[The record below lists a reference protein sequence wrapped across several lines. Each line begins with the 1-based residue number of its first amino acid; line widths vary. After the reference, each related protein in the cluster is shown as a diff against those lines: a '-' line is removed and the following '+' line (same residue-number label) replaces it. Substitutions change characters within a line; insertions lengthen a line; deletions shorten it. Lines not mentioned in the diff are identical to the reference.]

1 MAFTDTFKKNSLI
14 KETENGGRAFSSTN
28 GGALLDLFSTIGGK
42 RRASA
47 EEIEKM
53 WLAARVEDKEL
64 ADNLILYVRNIRDG
78 GCGERRIGRILL
90 KSLAEIDPCKV
101 ARNFQTIV
109 DCGRWD
115 DLYIFENTPVEK
127 DMWNF
132 IEQQL
137 RSDVYN
143 MKNNRPISL
152 MAKWLKSIN
161 TSSAE
166 SRRLANKTITRLGIT
181 PRTYRKTLSKLRQY
195 LSVVEKKMSANEWGD
210 IDFSVVPAKAMTKYQ
225 QAFHNHEGER
235 FFAYLKDVKSGEK
248 KINAGT
254 LYPYDIIQKIIKDAL
269 HYSYLY
275 NKGSCLIC
283 DNKPSEVDE
292 LQWAA
297 LPNYINEEFDVIVMA
312 DVSGSMTVNDY
323 QPLATS
329 IGLATYFAQR
339 NKGAYKGLFMTFS
352 GKPTFIDIGTN
363 SSLDEAFQ
371 KVFTAPIGFNTN
383 LDAAFEAIYETSIK
397 SSESPKALIVISDME
412 IDHWYDGTYTSS
424 ISQKWKTKFEEA
436 GLTMPKL
443 ILWNVESRSNT
454 TLSTFD
460 ENVAYVS
467 GSGIGPFKNLCSL
480 IEKDAYTAMKEIL
493 TQSAFSWK

>member
-1 MAFTDTFKKNSLI
+1 MAFTDTFKKNANI

-28 GGALLDLFSTIGGK
+28 GGALLDLFSMIGGK
-42 RRASA
+42 RKAPA
-47 EEIEKM
+47 EELEKL

-101 ARNFQTIV
+101 IRNFQTIV

-127 DMWNF
+127 EMWNF

-166 SRRLANKTITRLGIT
+166 SRRLANKTIVHLGLT

-195 LSVVEKKMSANEWGD
+195 LTVVEKQMSANEWKN
-210 IDFSVVPAKAMTKYQ
+210 IEFSAVPAKAMARYQ
-225 QAFHNHEGER
+225 NTFRKHEEDKFSEYISKVR
-235 FFAYLKDVKSGEK
+235 SGKE

-254 LYPYDIIQKIIKDAL
+254 LYPYDIIRKLIKDQL
-269 HYSYLY
+269 SYDWRTTSY
-275 NKGSCLIC
+275 KCAE
-283 DNKPSEVDE
+283 PSEVDE

-297 LPNYINEEFDVIVMA
+297 LPNYVDDKFDVIVMA
-312 DVSGSMTVNDY
+312 DVSGSMMGDDY
-323 QPLATS
+323 RPIATS
-329 IGLATYFAQR
+329 IGLATYFAQH
-339 NKGAYKGLFMTFS
+339 NKGGYHGLFMTFS
-352 GKPTFIDIGTN
+352 SEPTFVDIGEYSTLKGALDKIC
-363 SSLDEAFQ
+363 SS
-371 KVFTAPIGFNTN
+371 PIGYSTN
-383 LDAAFEAIYETSIK
+383 LDAGFRTIYETAVK
-397 SSESPKALIVISDME
+397 AGEAPRALIVISDME
-412 IDHWYDGTYTSS
+412 IDSWYDGTYTSS
-424 ISQKWKTKFEEA
+424 ISEKWKKKFEAA

-467 GSGIGPFKNLCSL
+467 GSGVGPFKNLCSL

-493 TQSAFSWK
+493 TQPAFLWK

>member
-1 MAFTDTFKKNSLI
+1 MGFTDTFKRNANI
-14 KETENGGRAFSSTN
+14 KETENGGRAFSST
-28 GGALLDLFSTIGGK
+28 GGGELLDLFSTIGGK
-42 RRASA
+42 RKASA
-47 EEIEKM
+47 EEIEIA
-53 WLAARVEDKEL
+53 WLGARVEDKEL

-166 SRRLANKTITRLGIT
+166 SRRLANKTIVHLGLT

-195 LSVVEKKMSANEWGD
+195 LTVVEKQMSANEWED
-210 IDFSVVPAKAMTKYQ
+210 IDFSAVPAKAMAKYQ
-225 QAFHNHEGER
+225 DAFLYHEGEK
-235 FFAYLKDVKSGEK
+235 FSAYLEGVKSGKE

-254 LYPYDIIQKIIKDAL
+254 LYPYDIIQKLINEEL
-269 HYSYLY
+269 RY
-275 NKGSCLIC
+275 NWRTQGYTCA
-283 DNKPSEVDE
+283 KPSEVDE

-297 LPNYINEEFDVIVMA
+297 LPNYVDDKFDVVVMA
-312 DVSGSMTVNDY
+312 DVSGSMTCDKSR
-323 QPLATS
+323 PMATS

-339 NKGAYKGLFMTFS
+339 NKGAYHGLFMTFS
-352 GKPTFIDIGTN
+352 SKPTFIDIGKETTLEGALN
-363 SSLDEAFQ
+363 
-371 KVFTAPIGFNTN
+371 KVFSSPVGYNTN
-383 LDAAFEAIYETSIK
+383 LDAGFKAIYETSVK
-397 SSESPKALIVISDME
+397 AGEAPRALIVISDME
-412 IDHWYDGTYTSS
+412 IDHWYDGKYTSS
-424 ISQKWKTKFEEA
+424 ISEKWKKIFEEA

-443 ILWNVESRSNT
+443 ILWNVESRSDT
-454 TLSTFD
+454 VLSTFD

-467 GSGIGPFKNLCSL
+467 GSGVGPFKNLCSL

-493 TQSAFSWK
+493 TQSAFLWK